1 MTGCVAGVLI
11 LLTLTQA
18 VQKTVGREVAS
29 GRGCLLF
36 GSQAFSMFQTL

>member
-1 MTGCVAGVLI
+1 MIIPSFSALDPGRA
-11 LLTLTQA
+11 
-18 VQKTVGREVAS
+18 KTVDREVAS